1 MAMTL
6 VEYQLQADAAR
17 AAMDDPRPYPS
28 PYATWI
34 EAEIAPLVEARL
46 AAMTERMMRH
56 AGEWGQTR
64 GDLAALLWYVAVLA
78 AHHGLSLDEIATQGL
93 ERLATY
99 YPPRARDAGKG
110 SSCDAM

>member
-1 MAMTL
+1 MITL
-6 VEYQLQADAAR
+6 TEYQLQADAAR
-17 AAMDDPRPYPS
+17 AAIDDPRPYPS

-46 AAMTERMMRH
+46 SATTEQAMRN
-56 AGEWGQTR
+56 AGEWDQTR

-93 ERLATY
+93 ERLAAY
-99 YPPRARDAGKG
+99 YPSPARDAGKG
-110 SSCDAM
+110 SSCDVE